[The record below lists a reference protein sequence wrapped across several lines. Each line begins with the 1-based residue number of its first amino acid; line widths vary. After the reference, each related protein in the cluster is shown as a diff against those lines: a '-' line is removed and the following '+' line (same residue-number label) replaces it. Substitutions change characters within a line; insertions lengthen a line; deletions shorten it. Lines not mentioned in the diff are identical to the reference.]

1 MWWRTQ
7 KGTHRSIHT
16 FVHTH
21 QGDVVEEQVD
31 RDEEVHTHTHTTHA
45 PGDVVEEQVDRD
57 EEQHRVDELDRLVPV
72 VLLWRGAWVVCGYV
86 WCGGVW

>member
-1 MWWRTQ
+1 M
-7 KGTHRSIHT
+7 
-16 FVHTH
+16 
-21 QGDVVEEQVD
+21 EEQVD

-72 VLLWRGAWVVCGYV
+72 VLLWRVGCVWLCVVWWCVVC
-86 WCGGVW
+86 